1 MSFTYPMDRRESDG
15 DERSFDLKALLAV
28 FKRRWKAVALP
39 LAVLVGLALLY
50 SVTATRIY
58 SADAKLVIEQKA
70 GTIINPNDPSL
81 NRDPNRRLLTEVG
94 VLQGRAVREL
104 VETTSG
110 KDTPKVT
117 ATADTG
123 ADIIV
128 LTAESPD
135 PKKAVEAVDT
145 YFKAY
150 TDYRKEQALTD
161 LKTAKV
167 QAQQVIDLLVAE
179 DEQLKTTVVVA
190 SSGTSSS
197 STTATT
203 LPNPR
208 KSAIAAEL
216 LTQRARLL
224 QLETDIALRGG
235 GAQLVSKGVASD
247 APVSPKSGPILGAAL
262 ILGLALGL
270 AFALLRETLNDRLQ
284 GRGDVEQMSHSPVLA
299 EVETFL
305 TSPEDP
311 IGMND
316 RQTTQAESFN
326 GMRASMAFLAIEGE
340 IRSMLVTSALPGE
353 GKSTVAMSTAATYAL
368 SGSSVLLIDADLR
381 RPDVHSRLGLE
392 NEKGLSIVLST
403 GQRYKKFVQAVPHY
417 TGLFALTSGPIPP
430 NPFELLASEAM
441 GDLIKAALVDYD
453 IVIVDCPPVRPVS
466 DVLALS
472 GKVDG
477 VLLVTNAK
485 LSIRSEVVQAVRN
498 LRQVDAK
505 IIGAVLNQT
514 RISRAK
520 YTRYD

>member
-15 DERSFDLKALLAV
+15 DERSFDLKALLSV

-39 LAVLVGLALLY
+39 LAVLTGLALLY

-58 SADAKLVIEQKA
+58 SADAKMVIEQKA
-70 GTIINPNDPSL
+70 GTVVNPSDPTF

-94 VLQGRAVREL
+94 VIEGRAVREL

-110 KDTPKVT
+110 QDTPKVT
-117 ATADTG
+117 AVADAG

-128 LTAESPD
+128 LSAESAD
-135 PKKAVEAVDT
+135 PKRAVDAVNT
-145 YFKAY
+145 YFEAY
-150 TDYRKEQALTD
+150 TSYRKTQALSD
-161 LKTAKV
+161 LKIAKE
-167 QAQQVIDLLVAE
+167 QAQQVINALVAE
-179 DEQLKTTVVVA
+179 DDTLKTAT
-190 SSGTSSS
+190 SNEFPSSS
-197 STTATT
+197 STATT

-247 APVSPKSGPILGAAL
+247 APVSPKSVPILGAAL
-262 ILGLALGL
+262 VLGLALGL
-270 AFALLRETLNDRLQ
+270 ALALLRETLNDRLQ

-299 EVETFL
+299 EVETFV

-353 GKSTVAMSTAATYAL
+353 G
-368 SGSSVLLIDADLR
+368 
-381 RPDVHSRLGLE
+381 
-392 NEKGLSIVLST
+392 KGLSIVLST

>member
-1 MSFTYPMDRRESDG
+1 MSSTSPIDRRESDG

-39 LAVLVGLALLY
+39 VAVLVGLALLY

-58 SADAKLVIEQKA
+58 SADAKMVIEQRA
-70 GTIINPNDPSL
+70 GTLIAANDPSL

-94 VLQGRAVREL
+94 VLQGREVRKL

-110 KDTPKVT
+110 ADTPKVT
-117 ATADTG
+117 AAADTG
-123 ADIIV
+123 ADII
-128 LTAESPD
+128 LLSAESPD
-135 PKKAVEAVDT
+135 PTKAVDAVNT
-145 YFKAY
+145 YYAAY
-150 TDYRKEQALTD
+150 TDYRKKQTDIELT
-161 LKTAKV
+161 TARD
-167 QAQQVIDLLVAE
+167 QAQKVIDALVAE
-179 DEQLKTTVVVA
+179 DEQLKTTVVTT
-190 SSGTSSS
+190 SGSSSS

-208 KSAIAAEL
+208 KAEIAAQL
-216 LTQRARLL
+216 ITQRARLL
-224 QLETDIALRGG
+224 QLQTDIDLNRGN
-235 GAQLVSKGVASD
+235 AQLVSKGVAAD

-270 AFALLRETLNDRLQ
+270 ALALLRETLNDRLQ
-284 GRGDVEQMSHSPVLA
+284 GRADVEQMSHSPVLA

-453 IVIVDCPPVRPVS
+453 IVIVDCPPIRPVS

>member
-39 LAVLVGLALLY
+39 VAVLVGLALLY

-70 GTIINPNDPSL
+70 GTIISPNDPSI

-94 VLQGRAVREL
+94 VIQGREVRGL
-104 VETTSG
+104 VEATAG
-110 KDTPKVT
+110 VDTPKVV

-128 LTAESPD
+128 LSAESPD

-145 YFKAY
+145 YFEAY
-150 TDYRKEQALTD
+150 TDYRKTQALTD
-161 LKTAKV
+161 LKTSRD
-167 QAQQVIDLLVAE
+167 QAQQVIDRLVAE
-179 DEQLKTTVVVA
+179 DEQLKTTVA
-190 SSGTSSS
+190 ETSGSSS
-197 STTATT
+197 SSTATT

-247 APVSPKSGPILGAAL
+247 APVSPKTGPILGAAL

-270 AFALLRETLNDRLQ
+270 ALALLRETLNDRLQ
-284 GRGDVEQMSHSPVLA
+284 GRADVEQMSHSPVLA

-466 DVLALS
+466 DVLALA

>member
-28 FKRRWKAVALP
+28 FRRRWKAVALP

-70 GTIINPNDPSL
+70 GTIINPNDPSI

-94 VLQGRAVREL
+94 VIQGRAVREN

-117 ATADTG
+117 ATADAG

-128 LTAESPD
+128 LSAESSD
-135 PKKAVEAVDT
+135 PKKAVDAVDT

-150 TDYRKEQALTD
+150 TDYRKTQALTD
-161 LKTAKV
+161 LNTAKD
-167 QAQQVIDLLVAE
+167 QAQKVIDLLVAE
-179 DEQLKTTVVVA
+179 DEQLKTVVVA

-247 APVSPKSGPILGAAL
+247 APVSPKTGPILGAAL

-284 GRGDVEQMSHSPVLA
+284 GRADVEQMSHSPVLA

>member
-1 MSFTYPMDRRESDG
+1 MSFSYPMDRRESDG
-15 DERSFDLKALLAV
+15 DERSFDLKALLVV
-28 FKRRWKAVALP
+28 FRRRWKAVALP

-70 GTIINPNDPSL
+70 GTIINPNDPTF

-94 VLQGRAVREL
+94 VIQGREVRGL
-104 VETTSG
+104 VEASSG
-110 KDTPKVT
+110 VDTPKVV
-117 ATADTG
+117 ATADSG

-128 LTAESPD
+128 LSAESPD
-135 PKKAVEAVDT
+135 PKKAVDAVNT
-145 YFKAY
+145 YFNAY
-150 TDYRKEQALTD
+150 TDYRKTQALTD
-161 LKTAKV
+161 LNKAKA

-179 DEQLKTTVVVA
+179 DEQLKTTVVET
-190 SSGTSSS
+190 SGSSSS

-247 APVSPKSGPILGAAL
+247 APVSPKSVPILGAAL
-262 ILGLALGL
+262 VLGLAMGL
-270 AFALLRETLNDRLQ
+270 ALALLRETLNDRLQ
-284 GRGDVEQMSHSPVLA
+284 GRADVEQMSHSPVLA

-305 TSPEDP
+305 TTPEDP

-403 GQRYKKFVQAVPHY
+403 GQRYKKFVQAVPGY

-441 GDLIKAALVDYD
+441 SDLIKAALVDYD
-453 IVIVDCPPVRPVS
+453 MVIVDCPPVRPVS

-485 LSIRSEVVQAVRN
+485 HSIRSEVVQAVRN

-505 IIGAVLNQT
+505 IIGAILNQT

>member
-1 MSFTYPMDRRESDG
+1 MSFSYPMDRRESEG

-70 GTIINPNDPSL
+70 GTIINANDPIIT
-81 NRDPNRRLLTEVG
+81 RDPNRRLLTEVG
-94 VLQGRAVREL
+94 VLQGREVRGL
-104 VETTSG
+104 VEASSG
-110 KDTPKVT
+110 VDTPKVT
-117 ATADTG
+117 ATADAG

-128 LTAESPD
+128 LSAESPD
-135 PKKAVEAVDT
+135 PKRAVEAVDT

-150 TDYRKEQALTD
+150 TEYRKGQALAD
-161 LKTAKV
+161 LNKARE
-167 QAQQVIDLLVAE
+167 QAQQVINNLVAE
-179 DEQLKTTVVVA
+179 DELLKTTVVPPVE
-190 SSGTSSS
+190 SSSS

-208 KSAIAAEL
+208 KAAIAAEL

-247 APVSPKSGPILGAAL
+247 APVSPKSVPIMGAAL
-262 ILGLALGL
+262 VLGLAAGL
-270 AFALLRETLNDRLQ
+270 ALALLRETLNDRLQ
-284 GRGDVEQMSHSPVLA
+284 GRADVEQMSHSPVLA

-305 TSPEDP
+305 TTPEDP

-392 NEKGLSIVLST
+392 NEKGLSIVLAT
-403 GQRYKKFVQAVPHY
+403 GQRYKKFVQAVPGY

-453 IVIVDCPPVRPVS
+453 MVIVDCPPVRPVS
-466 DVLALS
+466 DVLALA

-485 LSIRSEVVQAVRN
+485 NSIRSEVVQAVRN

-505 IIGAVLNQT
+505 IIGAILNQT